1 MADAKTEKQKVK
13 EITDKLEEGLKEL
26 FESEKYKSYL
36 STMSKFH
43 NYSFNNTLLIAL
55 QKPEATLVA
64 GYQAWQKN
72 FNRHV
77 NKGEKGIRILA
88 PAPYKIKEERDK
100 LDPVTGEI
108 MLDKDGM
115 PQTEEVEIK
124 IPAFRAVSVFDV
136 SQTDGEP
143 LPELEAKEL
152 LSTVEGYEDFI
163 KAVTY
168 VAPAPIGFEDIPGD
182 SKGYFNIEE
191 NRIAV
196 QEGMSESQTL
206 KTMVHETAHSMLHNK
221 EVNKE
226 DILAP
231 AKDRNTKEIEAES
244 IAFTVCRH
252 FGIDTSEYS
261 FSYIAGWSSG
271 RDMKEL
277 KSSLDTIRRTASELI
292 TGIEEQLREL
302 QRDREIMQE
311 QSQEFILAISN
322 TERSHF
328 DIASVRGMEG
338 AELLDS
344 LLAMKD
350 ADRENVEAYLE
361 SRGAW
366 VTHLGDDR
374 SEEVEEFHVDYI
386 YDTDT
391 HAITD
396 VKYAMEM
403 DRKANEPVKDSDVV
417 LKIMYGEND
426 RYEIDKITNMTR
438 EQALDLAYK
447 LAVLDENEW
456 DGNIQDFM
464 EENGAEYVP
473 IIVKDGRNS
482 GMPEFFDIAVDLKAG
497 EVSLE
502 KELSGIEYAASIVH
516 RIEHGKGV
524 FSPDERNL
532 IVNYGYKLDDY
543 EKTKELAEILAYRI
557 ENEPANAALTVIDAQ
572 AEIDALPDGMIG
584 LSEMHEYGYTWEE
597 MLPLTK
603 ETALELFD
611 SDLAVYQLHKD
622 GSETLIDDKEQI
634 TGHEGIF
641 GIEKSDWENE
651 RGLRSMQAELAESGA
666 SKEAQLLY
674 GDTDKY
680 GIYQL
685 KDNPELRDFHFA
697 GIESLKRK
705 GIIKDNLDAIK
716 PENYN
721 LVYVGELSELSKDF
735 IRLQTQGDK
744 LEALYEKFNIDHPA
758 DYKGHSLSVSDIVVL
773 HENGENSAHFVDSF
787 GFTELPDFVRE
798 LEGVKEQEADK
809 AEKGLTNEE
818 KQFLETDNAPLI
830 AKNFLAWDEIEDL
843 GYRFFEDGYID
854 KFKPSEKALYGDGM
868 VPEPKIYDLARR
880 MQGGEDIREELAK
893 ALIGGHER
901 VIEADENDGV
911 AVLFGRDDVTVTFGN
926 AEKQISYEE
935 MGTAFLGLMES
946 EYKKIEQARAAEEQ
960 EEEIEGNATSG
971 HNVQK
976 LETEQTEPE
985 QTIMVQP
992 DQEQIQAEQSEA
1004 QENYPEFYGHT
1015 LSFAMEHGEV
1025 DKYIESHKLDR
1036 ECKEAVEETIR
1047 QNFDGMYLKDDI
1059 VKPLAEQ
1066 YGSERMAFILANT
1079 IQQESLD
1086 ERFSGDNKTWASE
1099 FPISENIVH
1108 GIDMNRELIVSS
1120 HPAVLDGF
1128 IDIFR
1133 REVLEQEKDLSAG
1146 QEKVTSGHNVQKLEL
1161 EQTEAE
1167 KTEPQAEQSEPKKSA
1182 KELEFEDTEDGD
1194 EIIDLGDEKDQ
1205 VLAEMKQS
1213 LEGFQDTSGHNVNP
1227 SAMQKDLKLE
1237 TEPKKAAETELAF
1250 QIADRFISIQE
1261 TDGGYDYSIMNMD
1274 YKEIESGVY
1283 EKTGVNIQEIA
1294 DDIVDDLRED
1304 PFDNGVKGSIGDDD
1318 ELIPID
1324 YDGLMEKVE
1333 AADHIEPQAQGN
1345 VVENFKAKTNELFHE
1360 ISEMNPAEIEETVK
1374 CHVQA
1379 QLDEH
1384 GIDAEIVDVAVVG
1397 SRCRGLEREGSDLD
1411 VAVELST
1418 NEREDVLFDTFN
1430 EDKLH
1435 IGGVK
1440 VNINPITA
1448 QKTGSLETYLPQ
1460 VENYLEGVREA
1471 REKEPVSIFNI
1482 RMNDEERWFKNTSGL
1497 DAEGLCKAYAEC
1509 GKPFVEMG
1517 KYGERIEA
1525 ADHASIEQGDRLD
1538 FSIEFNEETD
1548 QITIFD
1554 GENFEYKGLRETL
1567 FPEQAE
1573 PEVTLT
1579 VAECGE
1585 FHTMGEFYENIPT
1598 VDEAVAIWKQIPPD
1612 RMNGISAIGINIHTP
1627 GTEAFED
1634 VEADILSGNRI
1645 DLDILEFIPDIKDS
1659 PQAMEVIAELVAK
1672 LPEMEIDGHMGEELE
1687 AKVWEKRMPGLT
1699 PAEQLAVE
1707 IDRFTYDYDAALY
1720 HDNSQSMTENV
1731 SELADALKQRDTHDI
1746 ALWLAEIAA
1755 DGTEPEERK
1764 RAVELLEKLAEYK
1777 PLAKIEEME
1786 EQNYNMVDNVLNNGA
1801 GEKAGKEENKKEQ
1814 ERPAAKASLKAR
1826 LAEKKALVSGQGKDH
1841 EAQENI
1847 KNNQREM

>member
-1 MADAKTEKQKVK
+1 MKQ
-13 EITDKLEEGLKEL
+13 G
-26 FESEKYKSYL
+26 Y
-36 STMSKFH
+36 
-43 NYSFNNTLLIAL
+43 
-55 QKPEATLVA
+55 

-77 NKGEKGIRILA
+77 KRGEKGIRILA

-100 LDPVTGEI
+100 LDPVTGEV
-108 MLDKDGM
+108 MLDKDGT
-115 PQTEEVEIK
+115 PQTEEVEVK

-143 LPELEAKEL
+143 LPELETKEL

-221 EVNKE
+221 EVNRE

-311 QSQEFILAISN
+311 QSQELILAVSN

-328 DIASVRGMEG
+328 DIASVKGMEG
-338 AELLDS
+338 VELMNS

-403 DRKANEPVKDSDVV
+403 DRKANEPIKDSDVV

-447 LAVLDENEW
+447 LAALDENEW

-482 GMPEFFDIAVDLKAG
+482 GMPEFFDIAVDLKAE

-502 KELSGIEYAASIVH
+502 KDLSGIEYAASIVH
-516 RIEHGKGV
+516 RLEHGKGV

-543 EKTKELAEILAYRI
+543 EKTKELADMLAYRI

-622 GSETLIDDKEQI
+622 GSETLIEDKEQI

-651 RGLRSMQAELAESGA
+651 RELRSMQAELAESSA
-666 SKEAQLLY
+666 NKETQLLY
-674 GDTDKY
+674 GSSDKY

-697 GIESLKRK
+697 GTAELLKR
-705 GIIKDNLDAIK
+705 GILSDDFKEIQ

-721 LVYVGELSELSKDF
+721 LVYAGELSD
-735 IRLQTQGDK
+735 IQGQSQGEK
-744 LEALYEKFNIDHPA
+744 LNALFEKFNIDHPA

-773 HENGENSAHFVDSF
+773 HENGENSAHFIDSF
-787 GFTELPDFVRE
+787 GFTELPDFVRG

-854 KFKPSEKALYGDGM
+854 KFKPVEKALFGDGL
-868 VPEPKIYDLARR
+868 VSDDTIHDIARR

-911 AVLFGRDDVTVTFGN
+911 AVLFGRDAVTVTFGN
-926 AEKQISYEE
+926 AEKQISNEE

-960 EEEIEGNATSG
+960 EEGIAESATSG

-976 LETEQTEPE
+976 LEPEQTE
-985 QTIMVQP
+985 M
-992 DQEQIQAEQSEA
+992 
-1004 QENYPEFYGHT
+1004 
-1015 LSFAMEHGEV
+1015 
-1025 DKYIESHKLDR
+1025 
-1036 ECKEAVEETIR
+1036 
-1047 QNFDGMYLKDDI
+1047 
-1059 VKPLAEQ
+1059 
-1066 YGSERMAFILANT
+1066 
-1079 IQQESLD
+1079 
-1086 ERFSGDNKTWASE
+1086 
-1099 FPISENIVH
+1099 
-1108 GIDMNRELIVSS
+1108 
-1120 HPAVLDGF
+1120 
-1128 IDIFR
+1128 
-1133 REVLEQEKDLSAG
+1133 
-1146 QEKVTSGHNVQKLEL
+1146 
-1161 EQTEAE
+1161 EQTETE
-1167 KTEPQAEQSEPKKSA
+1167 KTEPQKEQSEPEKSV
-1182 KELEFEDTEDGD
+1182 ETPEFEDTEDGD

-1237 TEPKKAAETELAF
+1237 TEPEKAAETELAF

-1283 EKTGVNIQEIA
+1283 EKTGVDIQEIA

-1304 PFDNGVKGSIGDDD
+1304 PFDNGVKGSIGDD

-1411 VAVELST
+1411 VVVELST

-1430 EDKLH
+1430 EDGLH

-1440 VNINPITA
+1440 VDINPITA
-1448 QKTGSLETYLPQ
+1448 QRTGSLETYLPQ
-1460 VENYLEGVREA
+1460 VEDYLEGVREA

-1509 GKPFVEMG
+1509 DKPFVEMG
-1517 KYGERIEA
+1517 KYGERIKA

-1538 FSIEFNEETD
+1538 FSLEFNEETD

-1554 GENFEYKGLRETL
+1554 GENFAYKGLRETL

-1598 VDEAVAIWKQIPPD
+1598 VEEAIAIWKQIPPD
-1612 RMNGISAIGINIHTP
+1612 RMNGIPAIGINIHTP

-1634 VEADILSGNRI
+1634 VGIDILLGKRI
-1645 DLDILEFIPDIKDS
+1645 DLDILEYIPDIKDS

-1672 LPEMEIDGHMGEELE
+1672 LPEMEIDGHMGEEFE

-1699 PAEQLAVE
+1699 PPEQLAVE
-1707 IDRFTYDYDAALY
+1707 LDRFTYDYDAALY
-1720 HDNSQSMTENV
+1720 HDNSQNMTENV

-1801 GEKAGKEENKKEQ
+1801 GEKARKEENRKAQDKS
-1814 ERPAAKASLKAR
+1814 AAKPSLKAR
-1826 LAEKKALVSGQGKDH
+1826 LAEKKAQVAGQGR
-1841 EAQENI
+1841 EQEENI
-1847 KNNQREM
+1847 KNKQREM

>member
-26 FESEKYKSYL
+26 FESEKYKNYL

-55 QKPEATLVA
+55 QRPDASLVA

-77 NKGEKGIRILA
+77 KRGEKGIRILA

-100 LDPVTGEI
+100 LDPVTEEV

-115 PQTEEVEIK
+115 PQTEEVEVK

-163 KAVTY
+163 RAVTH
-168 VAPAPIGFEDIPGD
+168 VAPVPIGFEDIPGT
-182 SKGYFNIEE
+182 SKGYFNIGE

-221 EVNKE
+221 EVNRE

-231 AKDRNTKEIEAES
+231 AKDRNTKEVEAES
-244 IAFTVCRH
+244 IAFTVCNH
-252 FGIDTSEYS
+252 FGIDTSDYS
-261 FSYIAGWSSG
+261 FGYIAGWSSG
-271 RDMKEL
+271 KDMKEL
-277 KSSLDTIRRTASELI
+277 KSSLDTIRRTSSELI
-292 TGIEEQLREL
+292 TGIEEQLKEL

-311 QSQEFILAISN
+311 QSQEFILAVSN

-328 DIASVRGMEG
+328 DIASVKGMEG
-338 AELLDS
+338 AELMDS

-403 DRKANEPVKDSDVV
+403 DRKASEPVKDSDVV

-426 RYEIDKITNMTR
+426 GYEIDKITNMTR
-438 EQALDLAYK
+438 EQAVDLAYK
-447 LAVLDENEW
+447 LAALDGNEW

-464 EENGAEYVP
+464 KENDAEYVP

-482 GMPEFFDIAVDLKAG
+482 GMPEFFDIAVDLKAE
-497 EVSLE
+497 EVTLE
-502 KELSGIEYAASIVH
+502 EELSGMEYAASIIH
-516 RIEHGKGV
+516 RLEHGKGV

-543 EKTKELAEILAYRI
+543 EKTKELADMLAYRI

-584 LSEMHEYGYTWEE
+584 LSEMHGYGYTWEE

-611 SDLAVYQLHKD
+611 RDLAVYQLHKD
-622 GSETLIDDKEQI
+622 GSETLIEDKEQI

-651 RGLRSMQAELAESGA
+651 RELRSMQAELAENGA

-697 GIESLKRK
+697 GIESLKRR

-721 LVYVGELSELSKDF
+721 LVYVGELSELLKDF

-787 GFTELPDFVRE
+787 GFTELPDFVRG

-854 KFKPSEKALYGDGM
+854 KFKPVEKALFGDGL
-868 VPEPKIYDLARR
+868 VSDDTIHDIARR

-911 AVLFGRDDVTVTFGN
+911 AVLFGRDAVTVTFGN

-971 HNVQK
+971 HNVQR
-976 LETEQTEPE
+976 LETQQTAMEQSEP
-985 QTIMVQP
+985 
-992 DQEQIQAEQSEA
+992 EQIQAGQPKA
-1004 QENYPEFYGHT
+1004 QKSYPAVYGHT
-1015 LSFAMEHGEV
+1015 LSYAMEHGEV
-1025 DKYIESHKLDR
+1025 DKYSDSRKLDR
-1036 ECKEAVEETIR
+1036 ECREAIEGTIR
-1047 QNFDGMYLKDDI
+1047 QNFDGMHLKHDI

-1066 YGSERMAFILANT
+1066 YGSERMAFVLAST
-1079 IQQESLD
+1079 IQQESWD
-1086 ERFSGDNKTWASE
+1086 GRFSVDNKAWASE
-1099 FPISENIVH
+1099 FYIPENIVH

-1128 IDIFR
+1128 IDMFR
-1133 REVLEQEKDLSAG
+1133 SEVLEKEKELSIG
-1146 QEKVTSGHNVQKLEL
+1146 QEKMTSGHDVQKLET
-1161 EQTEAE
+1161 EQTAM
-1167 KTEPQAEQSEPKKSA
+1167 EQSEPEKPA
-1182 KELEFEDTEDGD
+1182 TPEFENMEDGD
-1194 EIIDLGDEKDQ
+1194 EIIDLGDETEQ

-1213 LEGFQDTSGHNVNP
+1213 LEGRQDTSGHNV
-1227 SAMQKDLKLE
+1227 QKLE
-1237 TEPKKAAETELAF
+1237 TESKKEAETELAF

-1261 TDGGYDYSIMNMD
+1261 TDGGYDYSIMGAD
-1274 YKEIESGVY
+1274 YKEIDGGVY
-1283 EKTGVNIQEIA
+1283 DNPDVSIREALNNIVE
-1294 DDIVDDLRED
+1294 DLKEN
-1304 PFDNGVKGSIGDDD
+1304 PFDNGARGNISEND

-1384 GIDAEIVDVAVVG
+1384 GIDAEIVNVAVVG

-1430 EDKLH
+1430 GDGLH

-1440 VNINPITA
+1440 VDINPITA
-1448 QKTGSLETYLPQ
+1448 QRTGSLETYLPQ
-1460 VENYLEGVREA
+1460 VEDYLEGVREA

-1509 GKPFVEMG
+1509 DKPFVEMG

-1538 FSIEFNEETD
+1538 FSLEFNEETD

-1554 GENFEYKGLRETL
+1554 GENFAYKGLRETL

-1598 VDEAVAIWKQIPPD
+1598 VEEAIAIWKQIPPD
-1612 RMNGISAIGINIHTP
+1612 RMNGIPAIGINIHTP

-1634 VEADILSGNRI
+1634 VGIDILLGKRI
-1645 DLDILEFIPDIKDS
+1645 DLDILEYIPDIKDS

-1672 LPEMEIDGHMGEELE
+1672 LPEMEIDGHMGEEFE

-1699 PAEQLAVE
+1699 PPEQLAVE
-1707 IDRFTYDYDAALY
+1707 LDRFTYDYDAALY
-1720 HDNSQSMTENV
+1720 HDNSQNMTENV

-1764 RAVELLEKLAEYK
+1764 RAMELLEKLAEYK

-1801 GEKAGKEENKKEQ
+1801 GEKARKEENRKAQDK
-1814 ERPAAKASLKAR
+1814 PAAKPSLKAR
-1826 LAEKKALVSGQGKDH
+1826 LAEKKAQVAGQGR
-1841 EAQENI
+1841 EQEENI
-1847 KNNQREM
+1847 KNKQREM

>member
-1 MADAKTEKQKVK
+1 M
-13 EITDKLEEGLKEL
+13 
-26 FESEKYKSYL
+26 
-36 STMSKFH
+36 
-43 NYSFNNTLLIAL
+43 
-55 QKPEATLVA
+55 
-64 GYQAWQKN
+64 
-72 FNRHV
+72 
-77 NKGEKGIRILA
+77 
-88 PAPYKIKEERDK
+88 
-100 LDPVTGEI
+100 
-108 MLDKDGM
+108 
-115 PQTEEVEIK
+115 
-124 IPAFRAVSVFDV
+124 
-136 SQTDGEP
+136 
-143 LPELEAKEL
+143 
-152 LSTVEGYEDFI
+152 
-163 KAVTY
+163 
-168 VAPAPIGFEDIPGD
+168 
-182 SKGYFNIEE
+182 
-191 NRIAV
+191 
-196 QEGMSESQTL
+196 
-206 KTMVHETAHSMLHNK
+206 
-221 EVNKE
+221 
-226 DILAP
+226 
-231 AKDRNTKEIEAES
+231 
-244 IAFTVCRH
+244 
-252 FGIDTSEYS
+252 
-261 FSYIAGWSSG
+261 
-271 RDMKEL
+271 
-277 KSSLDTIRRTASELI
+277 
-292 TGIEEQLREL
+292 
-302 QRDREIMQE
+302 
-311 QSQEFILAISN
+311 
-322 TERSHF
+322 
-328 DIASVRGMEG
+328 
-338 AELLDS
+338 
-344 LLAMKD
+344 
-350 ADRENVEAYLE
+350 
-361 SRGAW
+361 
-366 VTHLGDDR
+366 GDDR

-403 DRKANEPVKDSDVV
+403 DRKANEPIRDSDVV

-426 RYEIDKITNMTR
+426 GYEIDKITNMTR
-438 EQALDLAYK
+438 EQAIDLAYK
-447 LAVLDENEW
+447 LAALDENEW
-456 DGNIQDFM
+456 NGNIQDFM

-482 GMPEFFDIAVDLKAG
+482 GMPEFFDIAVDLKAE
-497 EVSLE
+497 EVTLE
-502 KELSGIEYAASIVH
+502 EELSGMEYASSIIH
-516 RIEHGKGV
+516 RLEHGKGV

-543 EKTKELAEILAYRI
+543 EKTKELADMLAYRI

-584 LSEMHEYGYTWEE
+584 LSEMHGYGYTWEE

-622 GSETLIDDKEQI
+622 GSETLIEDKEQI

-651 RGLRSMQAELAESGA
+651 RELRSMQAELAESGA
-666 SKEAQLLY
+666 NKEAQLLY

-697 GIESLKRK
+697 GIESLKRR

-773 HENGENSAHFVDSF
+773 HENGKNSAHFVDSV
-787 GFTELPDFVRE
+787 GFTMLPDFLRE
-798 LEGVKEQEADK
+798 IEGIKEQEADK
-809 AEKGLTNEE
+809 AEKGLTDEE

-854 KFKPSEKALYGDGM
+854 KFKPVEKALFGDGL
-868 VPEPKIYDLARR
+868 VSDNTIHDIARR

-911 AVLFGRDDVTVTFGN
+911 AVLFGSDAVTVTFGN

-935 MGTAFLGLMES
+935 MGTAFLGLMEN
-946 EYKKIEQARAAEEQ
+946 EYKGIEQARAAEEQ
-960 EEEIEGNATSG
+960 EEEFAESATSG
-971 HNVQK
+971 HDVQK
-976 LETEQTEPE
+976 LEPEQTEVEKSEP
-985 QTIMVQP
+985 QT
-992 DQEQIQAEQSEA
+992 EQS
-1004 QENYPEFYGHT
+1004 
-1015 LSFAMEHGEV
+1015 LSE
-1025 DKYIESHKLDR
+1025 
-1036 ECKEAVEETIR
+1036 
-1047 QNFDGMYLKDDI
+1047 
-1059 VKPLAEQ
+1059 
-1066 YGSERMAFILANT
+1066 
-1079 IQQESLD
+1079 
-1086 ERFSGDNKTWASE
+1086 
-1099 FPISENIVH
+1099 
-1108 GIDMNRELIVSS
+1108 
-1120 HPAVLDGF
+1120 
-1128 IDIFR
+1128 
-1133 REVLEQEKDLSAG
+1133 
-1146 QEKVTSGHNVQKLEL
+1146 
-1161 EQTEAE
+1161 
-1167 KTEPQAEQSEPKKSA
+1167 KSA
-1182 KELEFEDTEDGD
+1182 EMPGFEDTEDGD
-1194 EIIDLGDEKDQ
+1194 EIIDLGDEADQ
-1205 VLAEMKQS
+1205 VLAEMKKS
-1213 LEGFQDTSGHNVNP
+1213 LAGN
-1227 SAMQKDLKLE
+1227 K
-1237 TEPKKAAETELAF
+1237 ETELAF

-1261 TDGGYDYSIMNMD
+1261 TDGGYDYSIMGAD
-1274 YKEIESGVY
+1274 YKEIDGGVY
-1283 EKTGVNIQEIA
+1283 DNPDVSIREALN
-1294 DDIVDDLRED
+1294 DIVEDLKEN
-1304 PFDNGVKGSIGDDD
+1304 PFDNGARGNISDKD

-1333 AADHIEPQAQGN
+1333 AADHIEPQTQGN

-1379 QLDEH
+1379 KIDEYV
-1384 GIDAEIVDVAVVG
+1384 IQAEIIDVAVVG

-1418 NEREDVLFDTFN
+1418 NEREDDLFNAFN
-1430 EDKLH
+1430 NCDGIH
-1435 IGGVK
+1435 IGGIK
-1440 VNINPITA
+1440 VDINPITA
-1448 QKTGSLETYLPQ
+1448 QRTGTLETYLPQ
-1460 VENYLEGVREA
+1460 VEDYLEGVREA

-1509 GKPFVEMG
+1509 DKPFVEMG
-1517 KYGERIEA
+1517 KYGEWIKA

-1554 GENFEYKGLRETL
+1554 GENFTYKGLRETL

-1598 VDEAVAIWKQIPPD
+1598 VEEAVAIWKQIPPD
-1612 RMNGISAIGINIHTP
+1612 RMNGIPAIGINIHAP
-1627 GTEAFED
+1627 GTETFED
-1634 VEADILSGNRI
+1634 VGIDILSGKRI
-1645 DLDILEFIPDIKDS
+1645 DLDILEYIPDIKGS

-1672 LPEMEIDGHMGEELE
+1672 LPEMEIDGHMGEEFE

-1707 IDRFTYDYDAALY
+1707 LDRFTYDYDAALY
-1720 HDNSQSMTENV
+1720 HDNSQNMTENV
-1731 SELADALKQRDTHDI
+1731 SELADALKQGDTQDI
-1746 ALWLAEIAA
+1746 VSWLADIAA
-1755 DGTEPEERK
+1755 DKTEPEESR
-1764 RAVELLEKLAEYK
+1764 RAKELLEKLAEYK

-1801 GEKAGKEENKKEQ
+1801 GEKAQKEENRKAQDK
-1814 ERPAAKASLKAR
+1814 PAAKPSLKAR
-1826 LAEKKALVSGQGKDH
+1826 LAEKKAQVAGQCR
-1841 EAQENI
+1841 EQEENI
-1847 KNNQREM
+1847 KNKQREM